1 MNKWLKI
8 YCVII
13 FLILCGFIG
22 LLIYAV
28 NMDIRE
34 MADMAICGVIISSVF
49 MMPIKLYFELKCIIN
64 DKKTE
69 NSNGK

>member
-28 NMDIRE
+28 NMNIQE
-34 MADMAICGVIISSVF
+34 MADIAICGVIISYMF
-49 MMPIKLYFELKCIIN
+49 MMPIKLYYELKCIIN
-64 DKKTE
+64 DTKRE
-69 NSNGK
+69 NNNE